1 MITGDVFMMGLA
13 AVSIATGLVTEGVK
27 QLLNLLKVNYNSN
40 IISGIVALLLAAG
53 VGIGYIML
61 AGIGFTVQSII
72 ALIVL
77 ALASWL
83 CAMVGYDKVVQLIN
97 QLKNIKKG

>member
-1 MITGDVFMMGLA
+1 MITGDIFMMGLA
-13 AVSIATGLVTEGVK
+13 AVSVATGLVTEGVK

-53 VGIGYIML
+53 VGISYI
-61 AGIGFTVQSII
+61 AITGIGFT
-72 ALIVL
+72 AGPIVSLVIL